1 MTICY
6 KQQKH
11 TAKCPG
17 LLLFY
22 PKQLFNNLAQA
33 QNQKEFIMS
42 FFYKTYMTT
51 CGRVQLTITT

>member
-1 MTICY
+1 MAVCY

-11 TAKCPG
+11 AAKCPG

-33 QNQKEFIMS
+33 HDQKKFIMS
-42 FFYKTYMTT
+42 FFCKTNITT
-51 CGRVQLTITT
+51 CGRVQLAITT